1 MRFNH
6 RNIGLEWSRDGSPRA
21 TTVLMLHGLSGI
33 STGYDEVVVDLG
45 DAADVFRLDLRGHGR
60 SDHAPGTYSVPFYSD
75 DVIAFIEE
83 VIAEPVVLVGHSL
96 GGVITHHITATRPD
110 LVASALCEDPPLYFC
125 DQNLFAQSI
134 MASVFPVLEATMRTA
149 QAEGRPREHFEAM
162 VADAVMPWGRAGDHM
177 SVLALHSRADAL
189 MLGDP
194 DVWLPAIHGGAL
206 SGYDPAARIV
216 KPMIILQADP
226 QMGPAFFAEHAT
238 HQHEVNPEIDIRLV
252 DGAPHGI
259 HSFLGARDRYVEAVR
274 DIIRQATRA
283 SRAGQPIPVPERPIR
298 GGARR
303 LR

>member
-1 MRFNH
+1 MRFNQ

-33 STGYDEVVVDLG
+33 STGYDEVVDDLG

-96 GGVITHHITATRPD
+96 GGVITHHITATRPE
-110 LVASALCEDPPLYFC
+110 LVRSALCEDPPLYFC
-125 DQNLFAQSI
+125 DQSLFEKSI
-134 MASVFPVLEATMRTA
+134 MATVFPLLEAGMRAA
-149 QAEGRPREHFEAM
+149 QTEGKPREFFESM

-177 SVLALHSRADAL
+177 SARALHSRTDAM

-206 SGYDPAARIV
+206 SGYDPDARIT

-226 QMGPAFFAEHAT
+226 QMGPALFPEHAAR
-238 HQHEVNPEIDIRLV
+238 QHDVNPEIDIRLI

-274 DIIRQATRA
+274 DIISRA
-283 SRAGQPIPVPERPIR
+283 S
-298 GGARR
+298 
-303 LR
+303 

>member
-1 MRFNH
+1 VRFDH

-33 STGYDEVVVDLG
+33 STSYDEVVIDLG
-45 DAADVFRLDLRGHGR
+45 DGADVFRLDLRGHGR

-125 DQNLFAQSI
+125 DQSLFEQSI
-134 MASVFPVLEATMRTA
+134 MADVFPILEASMRSA
-149 QAEGRPREHFEAM
+149 QAEGKSREFFESM
-162 VADAVMPWGRAGDHM
+162 VAEAVTPWGRAGDHM
-177 SVLALHSRADAL
+177 SARALHSRTDAM

-206 SGYDPAARIV
+206 SGYDPDARIT

-226 QMGPAFFAEHAT
+226 QMGPALFPDHAAR
-238 HQHEVNPEIDIRLV
+238 QREANPEVDIRLIE
-252 DGAPHGI
+252 GAPHGI
-259 HSFLGARDRYVEAVR
+259 HSFLSARQQYVEAVR
-274 DIIRQATRA
+274 DIIDQA
-283 SRAGQPIPVPERPIR
+283 G
-298 GGARR
+298 
-303 LR
+303 